1 MAEPSAT
8 DPHDPYLALRIPTYR
23 NYMVGSF
30 LALFGRQAAL
40 IAVTWEIYQWTGSAT
55 ALGLVGLINVIPLLA
70 LSLKAGA
77 LADHADRRLI
87 IRDAQAVLVV
97 LSLALAALSLGR
109 QYVPDW
115 AVLRWANAGLHQL
128 ALVFERQVDPGT
140 LRFDEPALPLMLVL
154 LLVMASIRILAWPA
168 RSTIIPLL
176 LPPHALGNAI
186 TWNSSAFEIAT
197 VAGPAIGGFIVAGLG
212 FPAVYLLD
220 AALGVVFCVLLARVR
235 YLQPPQPAARPRSW
249 RALLAGA
256 EFIWRRRLILA
267 ASTLDL
273 FATLLG
279 GAVAILPVYAD
290 RILHVGP
297 IGLGWLRA
305 APSIGAF
312 LTALWIAHRPPMQ
325 RPGRELL
332 WAVAGFGAAIV
343 VFGLSKWFWLSFIA
357 LLLTGVFDNI
367 SVAVRQTMI
376 QLLTPDELRGRV
388 TGVNQIFIGSSNE
401 IGAMRAGLVAALF
414 GPIAAVVSG
423 GVGTLL
429 VVLVVAR
436 AVPTLPKLP
445 PLHTLKPEP

>member
-1 MAEPSAT
+1 MADLSAN
-8 DPHDPYLALRIPTYR
+8 DPHDPYLALRVPTYR

-55 ALGLVGLINVIPLLA
+55 ALGLVGLINVIPLLT

-77 LADHADRRLI
+77 LADHLDRRAI
-87 IRDAQAVLVV
+87 IRNAQAALVV

-109 QYVPDW
+109 QHVPDW
-115 AVLRWANAGLHQL
+115 AALRWANAGLREL
-128 ALVFERQVDPGT
+128 ALVFERQVDPAT
-140 LRFDEPALPLMLVL
+140 LRFDEPALPIMLVL

-168 RSTIIPLL
+168 RTTIIPLL

-212 FPAVYLLD
+212 FPAVYALD
-220 AALGVVFCVLLARVR
+220 AALGLVFCILLSRVR
-235 YLQPPQPAARPRSW
+235 YLQPPQPVTRPRSW

-256 EFIWRRRLILA
+256 EFIWRRKLILA

-312 LTALWIAHRPPMQ
+312 LTALWIAHRPPQQ
-325 RPGRELL
+325 RPGRDLL
-332 WAVAGFGAAIV
+332 WAVGGFGAAIV
-343 VFGLSKWFWLSFIA
+343 VFGLSEWFWLSFIA

-367 SVAVRQTMI
+367 SVVVRQTMI

>member
-1 MAEPSAT
+1 MTDSSANGS
-8 DPHDPYLALRIPTYR
+8 HDPYVALRVPTYR

-55 ALGLVGLINVIPLLA
+55 ALGLVGLINVIPLLV

-87 IRDAQAVLVV
+87 IRNAQAALVL

-109 QYVPDW
+109 EFVPDW
-115 AVLRWANAGLHQL
+115 TVLRWANSGLHQL
-128 ALVFERQVDPGT
+128 ALVFERQVDPAT
-140 LRFDEPALPLMLVL
+140 LRFDEPALPILLVL

-186 TWNSSAFEIAT
+186 TWNASAFEIAT

-220 AALGVVFCVLLARVR
+220 AALGLVFCILLAKVR
-235 YLQPPQPAARPRSW
+235 YLQAPQPAQRARSW
-249 RALLAGA
+249 RSLLAGV

-332 WAVAGFGAAIV
+332 WAVAGFGGAIV

-367 SVAVRQTMI
+367 SVVVRQTMI
-376 QLLTPDELRGRV
+376 QLLTPDDLRGRV

-429 VVLVVAR
+429 VVLIVAR

-445 PLHTLKPEP
+445 PLHTLKPE

>member
-1 MAEPSAT
+1 
-8 DPHDPYLALRIPTYR
+8 
-23 NYMVGSF
+23 
-30 LALFGRQAAL
+30 
-40 IAVTWEIYQWTGSAT
+40 
-55 ALGLVGLINVIPLLA
+55 
-70 LSLKAGA
+70 
-77 LADHADRRLI
+77 LI
-87 IRDAQAVLVV
+87 IRNAQAALVV
-97 LSLALAALSLGR
+97 LSLALAGLSLGR
-109 QYVPDW
+109 DYVPDW
-115 AVLRWANAGLHQL
+115 PVLRWANAVLHDL
-128 ALVFERQVDPGT
+128 ARVFERQVDPAT
-140 LRFDEPALPLMLVL
+140 LRFDQPALPIMLVL

-176 LPPHALGNAI
+176 LPPHALSNAI
-186 TWNSSAFEIAT
+186 TWNASAFEIAT
-197 VAGPAIGGFIVAGLG
+197 VAGPAIGGFIVAGFG
-212 FPAVYLLD
+212 FTAVYLLD

-235 YLQPPQPAARPRSW
+235 YLQPPQPALRARSW
-249 RALLAGA
+249 KALLAGA

-267 ASTLDL
+267 SSTLDL

-367 SVAVRQTMI
+367 SVVVRQTMI
-376 QLLTPDELRGRV
+376 QLLTPDDLRGRV

-423 GVGTLL
+423 GIGTLL

-436 AVPTLPKLP
+436 AVPALPKLP

>member
-1 MAEPSAT
+1 MADLPAN
-8 DPHDPYLALRIPTYR
+8 DPHDPYLALRVPTYR

-55 ALGLVGLINVIPLLA
+55 ALGLVGLINVIPLLT

-77 LADHADRRLI
+77 LADHLDRRAI
-87 IRDAQAVLVV
+87 IRNAQAALVV

-109 QYVPDW
+109 QHVPDW
-115 AVLRWANAGLHQL
+115 AALRWANAGLREL
-128 ALVFERQVDPGT
+128 ALVFERQVDPAT
-140 LRFDEPALPLMLVL
+140 LRFDEPALPIMLVL

-168 RSTIIPLL
+168 RTTIIPLL

-212 FPAVYLLD
+212 FPAVYALD
-220 AALGVVFCVLLARVR
+220 AALGLVFCILLSRVR
-235 YLQPPQPAARPRSW
+235 YLQPPQPVTRPRSW

-256 EFIWRRRLILA
+256 EFIWRRKLILA

-312 LTALWIAHRPPMQ
+312 LTALWIAHRPPQQ
-325 RPGRELL
+325 RPGRDLL
-332 WAVAGFGAAIV
+332 WAVGGFGAAIV
-343 VFGLSKWFWLSFIA
+343 VFGLSEWFWLSFIA

-367 SVAVRQTMI
+367 SVVVRQTMI